1 MVSIIQERILLVFFI
16 ILPWFTAIKYHF
28 GNTSLYVFIIGAIVT
43 IIALNLKKVNYAPFF
58 DIKNLLFNLII
69 INLILIF
76 IYQFIFYNVN
86 YYFYILY
93 FGINIITIYLYLT
106 ISPACKKLL
115 NLHYSN
121 LTHYYFLLNVFFIIL
136 DFILLKTDNIDLQLM
151 YGTYATGE
159 NATRDNNLIRPLGLY
174 GQATVNAVLVIFH
187 YSLMLAIDN
196 KRHFLSKGRKIL
208 YFIFLIIAI
217 ALQGSGTGVVMLFLF
232 ALLYILYSKRFTLLF
247 FGSLILMLIIY
258 IFSQLTLEVDSIIL
272 QKISA
277 DGIQMIS
284 LYFYSELL
292 SYINYAASFIEV
304 FFGVNGNVNLE
315 RIGELGSLKII
326 YRMGFVFFL
335 LFGLL
340 YLFLITST
348 RNIFYKISLFIALI
362 GSNHYDAM
370 FWTYS
375 MAFFLGM
382 IYFDILFNKE
392 KVLSNRMV

>member
-1 MVSIIQERILLVFFI
+1 MVSAIQQRLLLGFFI

-28 GNTSLYVFIIGAIVT
+28 GKTSLYVFITGAIVT

-58 DIKNLLFNLII
+58 ANKNLFFNLII

-76 IYQFIFYNVN
+76 IYQYIFYNVN

-93 FGINIITIYLYLT
+93 FGINILAIYLYFT
-106 ISPACKKLL
+106 ISPASKKLL

-121 LTHYYFLLNVFFIIL
+121 LTQYYFLLNVFFIIL
-136 DFILLKTDNIDLQLM
+136 DFILLKTDNIHLQLM

-159 NATRDNNLIRPLGLY
+159 NATRANNLIRPLGLY
-174 GQATVNAVLVIFH
+174 GQATVNAVLAIFH
-187 YSLMLAIDN
+187 YSLMLAVDH

-217 ALQGSGTGVVMLFLF
+217 VLQGSGTGVAMFFLF
-232 ALLYILYSKRFTLLF
+232 VLLYLLYSKRFEFLF
-247 FGSLILMLIIY
+247 IGSLILMLFIY

-272 QKISA
+272 QKISF
-277 DGIQMIS
+277 DGIQMIL

-292 SYINYAASFIEV
+292 SYINFSPSIIEV
-304 FFGVNGNVNLE
+304 FFGVNGNVNLT
-315 RIGELGSLKII
+315 RIGEFGSLKVI

-340 YLFLITST
+340 YLFLIAST

-392 KVLSNRMV
+392 KALSNRMV